1 MNHKI
6 RKLLDKKKITG
17 KEFGTAYIITRVQHA
32 INGEIIL
39 TDQELKVLAGKI
51 IEQSEINQ
59 ANVYIECYNWLDR
72 AHLVAKSHY
81 NNLYVGLS
89 TLYLK
94 LSSTVQS
101 EQGLNN
107 LKKMVESLSQEN
119 NNYQQ
124 LKTFTEDILLTMSV
138 FDLVEDKEGL
148 EYMQNARNTLT
159 QGLPSVL
166 GYNKSVDLFADFFK
180 IPEIIQVFKIDTN
193 RLFTGIGMLNDKIV
207 LLKNSLYGTKEE
219 ITKKLKALDNI
230 YSVVN
235 IPDFEPTADAI
246 KKASKSLKSSIFS
259 YNSYEIMQILYQRKD
274 K

>member
-6 RKLLDKKKITG
+6 RKLLDKKNITG
-17 KEFGTAYIITRVQHA
+17 KEFGIAYIMTRLQNA

-89 TLYLK
+89 ILYLK

-101 EQGLNN
+101 EQGLTD
-107 LKKMVESLSQEN
+107 LKKKTADLNNEN
-119 NNYQQ
+119 SDYQQ

-166 GYNKSVDLFADFFK
+166 GYNKSVDLFANFFK

-230 YSVVN
+230 VVRQV
-235 IPDFEPTADAI
+235 F
-246 KKASKSLKSSIFS
+246 
-259 YNSYEIMQILYQRKD
+259 
-274 K
+274 

>member
-39 TDQELKVLAGKI
+39 TDQELKILAGKI

-59 ANVYIECYNWLDR
+59 ANVYIESYNWLDR

-124 LKTFTEDILLTMSV
+124 LKTFTQDILFNMSV

-148 EYMQNARNTLT
+148 EYMHTARNTFIL
-159 QGLPSVL
+159 GLPIVL
-166 GYNKSVDLFADFFK
+166 SYNKAIDLFTDFFK
-180 IPEIIQVFKIDTN
+180 IPEITQAFKIETK
-193 RLFTGIGMLNDKIV
+193 RLFTGISMLNDKIV
-207 LLKNSLYGTKEE
+207 LLRDNLYGTKEE
-219 ITKKLKALDNI
+219 IIQKLKVIDDI
-230 YSVVN
+230 YSIIN
-235 IPDFEPTADAI
+235 IQDFEPTEDAI
-246 KKASKSLKSSIFS
+246 KKASKSIKHSIFS
-259 YNSYEIMQILYQRKD
+259 YNSYEIMKILNPQK
-274 K
+274 